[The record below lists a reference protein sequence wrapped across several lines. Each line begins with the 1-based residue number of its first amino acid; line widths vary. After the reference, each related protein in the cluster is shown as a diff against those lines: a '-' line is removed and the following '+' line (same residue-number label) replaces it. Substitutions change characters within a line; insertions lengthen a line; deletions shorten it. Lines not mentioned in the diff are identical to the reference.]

1 MLNPSTECDLK
12 QTLGNFSKSKPTRK
26 KKKKVFFFW
35 GTLEATWHTDF
46 QLQHLVN
53 QIFKKISKAP
63 TRDLNEKKMFR
74 ASLRNDISPF
84 HTLSSN
90 LLLSFR
96 SLTYFLSLPKASAL
110 YKRRRKFGL
119 VFLLSKFKLS
129 CVVGAFDARV
139 EKKKS
144 TKTNKKQKRT

>member
-1 MLNPSTECDLK
+1 MRSQTNSRKLFKK
-12 QTLGNFSKSKPTRK
+12 QTYAK
-26 KKKKVFFFW
+26 KKEKGFFFLRHSR
-35 GTLEATWHTDF
+35 GHMTHRLSIATSCTKSLKKYPRP
-46 QLQHLVN
+46 QLV
-53 QIFKKISKAP
+53 ISM
-63 TRDLNEKKMFR
+63 KKMFR